1 MSGEA
6 CPLPTDPQADQQTV
20 IAKMLKAHRI
30 AVVGL
35 SDDPSR
41 PSYEIA
47 SYLILHGKE
56 VVPVN
61 PNHDSVLGHK
71 CYASLK
77 DVPGAID
84 LVNVF
89 RRPEFCADVVRDA
102 IAVGAGGVW
111 LQSGIVNREAEKL
124 AREAKMPFVQNR
136 CIMVDHM
143 RYAPKDSCG

>member
-6 CPLPTDPQADQQTV
+6 CPLPTDSERNQQSI
-20 IAKMLKAHRI
+20 IANLLKARRI
-30 AVVGL
+30 AIVGL
-35 SDDPSR
+35 SDDPGR

-61 PNHDSVLGHK
+61 PNHENVLGHK

-77 DVPGAID
+77 EIPGAID

-89 RRPEFCADVVRDA
+89 RRSEFCADVVRDA
-102 IAVGAGGVW
+102 IAIGAGGVW
-111 LQSGIVNREAEKL
+111 LQAGIISSEAARL

-143 RYAPKDSCG
+143 HYAPTTGCS

>member
-1 MSGEA
+1 MSGES
-6 CPLPTDPQADQQTV
+6 CPIPTDPQPDQRTV
-20 IAKMLKAHRI
+20 IQQMLKAHRI

-56 VVPVN
+56 VIPVN
-61 PNHDSVLGHK
+61 PNYDTVLGQK
-71 CYASLK
+71 CYPSLRE
-77 DVPGAID
+77 VSGAID

-89 RRPEFCADVVRDA
+89 RRPQFCADVVRDA

-111 LQSGIVNREAEKL
+111 LQAGITNREAEKL
-124 AREAKMPFVQNR
+124 AGEARMPFVQNR

-143 RYAPKDSCG
+143 HHV